1 MGPFNNTGPLF
12 LKEKEI
18 KNMLTKKIK
27 YTDYNGTEREETFCF
42 NLTKAELMEME
53 MSTSGGLAEMI
64 QNIVQT
70 QDAPAIIKIFKDLVL
85 KAYGE
90 KSPDGKRFIKM
101 NDAGVPL
108 SLGFSQTEAYSQLFM
123 ELATDADKAAEF
135 INGIVPADMQQD
147 TKLTPEQFAVLNNK

>member
-1 MGPFNNTGPLF
+1 
-12 LKEKEI
+12 
-18 KNMLTKKIK
+18 MLMKKIK
-27 YTDYNGTEREETFCF
+27 YTDYNGNEREETFCF

-70 QDAPAIIKIFKDLVL
+70 QDAPAIIKVFKDLIL

-90 KSPDGKRFIKM
+90 KSPDGKKFVKM
-101 NDAGVPL
+101 NEAGVPL

-123 ELATDADKAAEF
+123 ELATDADKAAKF

-147 TKLTPEQFAVLNNK
+147 TNLTPEQFAALNNK